1 MSLSPVLDISID
13 PELHPCIPAALL
25 RLGYLYPE
33 LDFLVSDKGVAVHGA
48 SGSDLA
54 RLKREVTYQVYRE
67 KVFRQTLSMRQ
78 SLYAM
83 LAG

>member
-1 MSLSPVLDISID
+1 MSPSPVLDISID
-13 PELHPCIPAALL
+13 PEFHPCIPAALL

-33 LDFLVSDKGVAVHGA
+33 LDFAVSELGVAVHGA
-48 SGSDLA
+48 SGSVPAGLE
-54 RLKREVTYQVYRE
+54 REVTYQVYRE
-67 KVFRQTLSMRQ
+67 KIFRQTLSMRQ